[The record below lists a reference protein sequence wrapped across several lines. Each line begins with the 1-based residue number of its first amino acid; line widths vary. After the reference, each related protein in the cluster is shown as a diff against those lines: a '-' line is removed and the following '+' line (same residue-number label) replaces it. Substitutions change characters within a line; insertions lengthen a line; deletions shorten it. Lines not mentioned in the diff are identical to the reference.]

1 MSIIIQN
8 GRLLD
13 PASNTDRLADIKL
26 EGTTVTSIA
35 DPGSLTPNPDDEV
48 IDATDHWVV
57 PGLIDMHASLRE
69 PGEEYK
75 ETIASASQAAVAGGF
90 TTVVAMPDTTPTIDH
105 AEQVHFVRKRGAE
118 AGLCRILPTGAITTG
133 RQGAALAPLAE
144 MQRAGA
150 VALTDSGR
158 SIADSQLMRSALEYS
173 TDFGMPILTHAED
186 TALTC
191 GGHMHEGPVSTRLG
205 LRGIPDV
212 AEASMVAR
220 DILLAEFTG
229 GQLHLCH
236 VSSARAVEL
245 IEAAQG
251 RGVKVTA
258 EVAAHHLVLTDE
270 AVEGFNTA
278 AKLNPP
284 LRSDTDR
291 AALIEAVK
299 CGVIQVITSDHSPH
313 NSIQKD
319 LTFANADFGAIGLQT
334 TLSNALTLHHQH
346 GVDPLTV
353 LSCLTSG
360 PAAILGLAT
369 GTLQEGAPAD
379 LTIIAPNADWEFTPE
394 LNLSKSQNSLFLR
407 KELKGRVMKTI
418 TEGRVVFSL

>member
-1 MSIIIQN
+1 M
-8 GRLLD
+8 
-13 PASNTDRLADIKL
+13 T
-26 EGTTVTSIA
+26 
-35 DPGSLTPNPDDEV
+35 LT
-48 IDATDHWVV
+48 
-57 PGLIDMHASLRE
+57 R
-69 PGEEYK
+69 
-75 ETIASASQAAVAGGF
+75 
-90 TTVVAMPDTTPTIDH
+90 
-105 AEQVHFVRKRGAE
+105 
-118 AGLCRILPTGAITTG
+118 
-133 RQGAALAPLAE
+133 
-144 MQRAGA
+144 
-150 VALTDSGR
+150 
-158 SIADSQLMRSALEYS
+158 
-173 TDFGMPILTHAED
+173 
-186 TALTC
+186 
-191 GGHMHEGPVSTRLG
+191 
-205 LRGIPDV
+205 
-212 AEASMVAR
+212 
-220 DILLAEFTG
+220 
-229 GQLHLCH
+229 QLHLCH

-284 LRSDTDR
+284 LRSDADR

-299 CGVIQVITSDHSPH
+299 HGVIQVITSDHSPH
-313 NSIQKD
+313 NSIEKD

-334 TLSNALTLHHQH
+334 ALSNALTLHHQH
-346 GVDPLTV
+346 GVEPLTV
-353 LSCLTSG
+353 IGCLTSG

-394 LNLSKSQNSLFLR
+394 LNLSKSQNSLFLG